1 MGTLV
6 CCLRWPC
13 QTAGLW
19 LATFG
24 AAFRRCR
31 FARGLARK
39 RLAEAAG
46 LGQTKTPASI

>member
-13 QTAGLW
+13 QTAGLR

-24 AAFRRCR
+24 TAFRRCG